1 MSEETKNPETEKTE
15 LAEQELD
22 SVAGGKSYLESRSN
36 SASFSTTAPP
46 PTPKPPTTAGGGS

>member
-15 LAEQELD
+15 LPEQELD

-36 SASFSTTAPP
+36 IHVSTTTPA
-46 PTPKPPTTAGGGS
+46 PKPPTTAGGGS

>member
-22 SVAGGKSYLESRSN
+22 SVAGGKSYLENRTNDAN
-36 SASFSTTAPP
+36 STPAPTP
-46 PTPKPPTTAGGGS
+46 APKPPTTPGRGI

>member
-36 SASFSTTAPP
+36 IASTPA
-46 PTPKPPTTAGGGS
+46 PTPAPKPTTTPGRGI

>member
-36 SASFSTTAPP
+36 DASYSTPAPP
-46 PTPKPPTTAGGGS
+46 PAPKSPTKAGGGS

>member
-15 LAEQELD
+15 LPEQELD

-36 SASFSTTAPP
+36 ISSYGTTAPT